1 MWDYNIPDDE
11 LKKIACGTDMK
22 KKQWLFNRIV
32 YNSRDKISDL
42 LLFSQ
47 TDLQTLFDDLDLFM
61 NGQPFFYDEAKEL
74 IYKLKKYF
82 TVINYGHRNRRRTY
96 TIR

>member
-1 MWDYNIPDDE
+1 
-11 LKKIACGTDMK
+11 MK